1 MKLADYSGK
10 IRLIMLHKPEVA
22 GPSTCFASKTCDT
35 SSILAIDPGISVY
48 SLESFPTPDASV
60 NHFMA
65 VKSVTL
71 KQFVAVLEYFSCK
84 MSKQYSLIGV
94 YQIPADSLP

>member
-1 MKLADYSGK
+1 VKLADYSGK

-22 GPSTCFASKTCDT
+22 GPSTCFASKACDT
-35 SSILAIDPGISVY
+35 SSILAIDPGIGVY